1 MEIHLRHPV
10 HGIKIATLEAEAL
23 ADVDHGWEIYNPYEP
38 EPEPEPD
45 PEPEP
50 TPTPPPARRRGRP
63 PKAR

>member
-1 MEIHLRHPV
+1 MEIHLRHPA
-10 HGIKIATLEAEAL
+10 HGIKIATLEAEAH
-23 ADVDHGWEIYNPYEP
+23 ADMEHGWEIYNPYEP
-38 EPEPEPD
+38 E